1 MFMKIN
7 ICGHF
12 ELVDSRLL
20 FLNKKKQWINL
31 PIKIICEL
39 NVIKLYVV
47 IELRLLNH
55 EYQLFQISWLNK
67 CILIVQLSCISL
79 KRF

>member
-20 FLNKKKQWINL
+20 FLKKKGQWINI
-31 PIKIICEL
+31 PMKIICEL
-39 NVIKLYVV
+39 NVIKLHVV

-55 EYQLFQISWLNK
+55 EYQLFQIL
-67 CILIVQLSCISL
+67 
-79 KRF
+79 

>member
-20 FLNKKKQWINL
+20 FLKKKKGQWINI
-31 PIKIICEL
+31 PMKIICEL

-55 EYQLFQISWLNK
+55 EYQLFQIL
-67 CILIVQLSCISL
+67 
-79 KRF
+79 

>member
-55 EYQLFQISWLNK
+55 EYQLFQIL
-67 CILIVQLSCISL
+67 
-79 KRF
+79 

>member
-20 FLNKKKQWINL
+20 FPKKGQWINI
-31 PIKIICEL
+31 PMKIICEL

-55 EYQLFQISWLNK
+55 EYQLFQIL
-67 CILIVQLSCISL
+67 
-79 KRF
+79 

>member
-20 FLNKKKQWINL
+20 FLNQKKQWINL

-55 EYQLFQISWLNK
+55 EYQLFQIL
-67 CILIVQLSCISL
+67 
-79 KRF
+79 